1 MSEHTEHSLKDEI
14 LNDRL
19 TQSLNGFTNN
29 DSTPRYGF
37 PRNFT
42 QPHTGERAA
51 EQITKT
57 STFPRNVERM
67 KQTKPRFT
75 SYQTFESQHKV
86 LKMPK
91 SFPGI
96 KATEY
101 QIEKCE
107 DKARQKLVENE
118 EHAETKL
125 TLDDIEKV
133 LTPRREHISGVKT
146 RSGEKLPRIKITIAK
161 DEVLNA
167 TKSGI
172 ASAHGRS
179 HAFNCARMLTELNEV
194 CSLKSEGNAGE
205 DKCESDSLR
214 LKTVHE
220 ARRYSAFTPRG
231 NREKFSYARRKSMP
245 NLNSRE
251 VPKRFFVKLDPLR
264 ASATQV
270 NLNSW
275 NKTSQRCRILSENLC
290 KLDEQGIEPSEKE
303 RKVLIGQW
311 IREISQSEYENNHVT
326 TAEIET

>member
-1 MSEHTEHSLKDEI
+1 MNERTELSLKEGI
-14 LNDRL
+14 SNDRL
-19 TQSLNGFTNN
+19 TQSWSGFTNN
-29 DSTPRYGF
+29 DSRPSYEF

-42 QPHTGERAA
+42 QPYTGERAA
-51 EQITKT
+51 EQTTKT

-67 KQTKPRFT
+67 TQTKPRFT

-96 KATEY
+96 KTTEY
-101 QIEKCE
+101 KIEKSE
-107 DKARQKLVENE
+107 DKARQKLIENE

-133 LTPRREHISGVKT
+133 LNPRRQQISGVKI

-161 DEVLNA
+161 DEVSNA
-167 TKSGI
+167 NKSGM
-172 ASAHGRS
+172 ASPQGGS

-194 CSLKSEGNAGE
+194 CSLKSGGNAGE

-231 NREKFSYARRKSMP
+231 NREKFSYTRRRSMP

-275 NKTSQRCRILSENLC
+275 NKTSRRCQILSENLC
-290 KLDEQGIEPSEKE
+290 KLDEQGIEPGGEE
-303 RKVLIGQW
+303 RKRLIGQW
-311 IREISQSEYENNHVT
+311 IREINQLEYENNHVT

>member
-1 MSEHTEHSLKDEI
+1 
-14 LNDRL
+14 
-19 TQSLNGFTNN
+19 
-29 DSTPRYGF
+29 
-37 PRNFT
+37 
-42 QPHTGERAA
+42 
-51 EQITKT
+51 
-57 STFPRNVERM
+57 M
-67 KQTKPRFT
+67 KPTKPRIT
-75 SYQTFESQHKV
+75 HHQTFESQHKV

-91 SFPGI
+91 SFPGV

-101 QIEKCE
+101 RVEKSE
-107 DKARQKLVENE
+107 ETARQKLVENE
-118 EHAETKL
+118 NRAETKL

-133 LTPRREHISGVKT
+133 LTPRREQISGVKA

-161 DEVLNA
+161 DEVSNA
-167 TKSGI
+167 NKSGT
-172 ASAHGRS
+172 ASPQGGS

-205 DKCESDSLR
+205 DKCDSNSLR

-231 NREKFSYARRKSMP
+231 NREKFSYTTRRKSMP

-275 NKTSQRCRILSENLC
+275 NKTSRRCRILSENLC
-290 KLDEQGIEPSEKE
+290 KLDEQGTEPSEKE
-303 RKVLIGQW
+303 RKLLIGQW
-311 IREISQSEYENNHVT
+311 IREINQLEYENNHVT
-326 TAEIET
+326 TTEIET